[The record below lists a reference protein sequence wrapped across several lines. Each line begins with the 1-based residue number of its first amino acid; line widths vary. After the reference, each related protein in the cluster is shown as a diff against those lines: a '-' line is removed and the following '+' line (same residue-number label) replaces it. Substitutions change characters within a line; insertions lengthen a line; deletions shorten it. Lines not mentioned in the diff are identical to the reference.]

1 MRGRLLFIL
10 LAIVVVGGFA
20 ALNWPEFTRTTQLN
34 FGVARADASLGG
46 IMLAALGLTLLVF
59 LISATMH
66 ESRNLIEWNRHSK
79 ALQAQ
84 RDLAERAET
93 SRFTELRQHI
103 DTTLRESRQR
113 EAIAANEFE
122 KSMVQSQREL
132 RNELEQMNRTLNAQL
147 GELERRIDA
156 PLQRL
161 PAAET
166 AVRTPDLPPAD
177 INPSGEPPRRRMNV

>member
-20 ALNWPEFTRTTQLN
+20 ALNWPEVARTTPLN
-34 FGVARADASLGG
+34 FGVTTANASVGGVLLG
-46 IMLAALGLTLLVF
+46 ALGVTLLVF

-66 ESRNLIEWNRHSK
+66 ESRNLMEWNRHSK

-93 SRFTELRQHI
+93 SRFTDLRQHI
-103 DTTLRESRQR
+103 DTTLRERHQR

-132 RNELEQMNRTLNAQL
+132 RNQLEQMHRTLASQL
-147 GELERRIDA
+147 GDLERHIDTRLGVA
-156 PLQRL
+156 PRD
-161 PAAET
+161 T
-166 AVRTPDLPPAD
+166 VRTPDLPPAD
-177 INPSGEPPRRRMNV
+177 INPQDTRRRVGA

>member
-20 ALNWPEFTRTTQLN
+20 ALNWPEFTRITPLN
-34 FGVARADASLGG
+34 FGVMTADASVGG
-46 IMLAALGLTLLVF
+46 VLLAALGVTLLVF

-93 SRFTELRQHI
+93 SRFTDLRQHI
-103 DTTLRESRQR
+103 DTTLRERHQR
-113 EAIAANEFE
+113 DAVAANEFE
-122 KSMVQSQREL
+122 KSMVQSQREI
-132 RNELEQMNRTLNAQL
+132 RNQLEQMHRTLAAQL
-147 GELERRIDA
+147 GD
-156 PLQRL
+156 LQTRVDTRL
-161 PAAET
+161 PHVPAES
-166 AVRTPDLPPAD
+166 VRTADLPPAD
-177 INPSGEPPRRRMNV
+177 INPSLETRHRVGA

>member
-20 ALNWPEFTRTTQLN
+20 ALNWPEVTRTMPLN
-34 FGVARADASLGG
+34 FGVTTANASVGG
-46 IMLAALGLTLLVF
+46 VLLTAFGVTLLVF

-66 ESRNLIEWNRHSK
+66 ESRNLLEWNRHSK

-93 SRFTELRQHI
+93 SRFTDLRQHI
-103 DTTLRESRQR
+103 DTMLRERHQR
-113 EAIAANEFE
+113 DAIAANEFE

-132 RNELEQMNRTLNAQL
+132 RNQLEQMHRTLVAQL
-147 GELERRIDA
+147 GDLERHIDA
-156 PLQRL
+156 RL
-161 PAAET
+161 GVPREAL
-166 AVRTPDLPPAD
+166 RTPDLPPAD
-177 INPSGEPPRRRMNV
+177 INPSMESRHRVGA